1 MAANGRT
8 RSTNHAIAAAAALL
22 LVCVAGSA
30 SAQNFMRSPTGGAP
44 QVSPG
49 LRANPG
55 IGRLGGNPAGG
66 FGNPVGRMPPL
77 SVDRGP
83 ATSWTDDGPRPR
95 MPPPVRPAPRLSAN
109 CDDGD
114 RGQCTDRPVAGNGGG
129 KAAAR
134 KGRAGG
140 GGSLRAQDASSLRTV
155 PNELVAEID
164 GALTA
169 AEADAL
175 ARRHGLRRIA
185 SQNVALLGAT
195 IGRFR
200 IPGNRSAEMASR
212 ELASDAGVRS
222 VQPNYRYALQD
233 QEAASGGSDPAQ
245 YAPTQLHLPAA
256 HKLARGM
263 NVTIA
268 VIDSGVDVA
277 HPELAN
283 TVADAFDALGS
294 KDAPNAHGT
303 AIAGAIAAR
312 VRLTGSAPEVRILA
326 IRAFGA
332 VAGGAGSTSYVIL
345 RSLDY
350 AVAHGAQIVN
360 MSFAGPKD
368 ALVERAVA
376 AAVARDVVL
385 VAAAGNAGAT
395 SPPLYPAAHPDVI
408 AVSGTDAGERLMAAS
423 NRGSHIALAAP
434 GADLLVPVPGGKY
447 QLMSGTSFSAAF
459 VSGIAALVL
468 ERNPALKPA
477 EVRRVLTSTARDLGT
492 PGRDDLFGAG
502 EADALAA
509 VMAATSAP
517 VGSAADKPS
526 QPARQADGNNTS
538 VSRTSTEPAPS
549 IASEDSTAN
558 RRAAQ

>member
-44 QVSPG
+44 QVSLG
-49 LRANPG
+49 QRANPG
-55 IGRLGGNPAGG
+55 MGRVGGNPVGG
-66 FGNPVGRMPPL
+66 FGGMVGRMPP
-77 SVDRGP
+77 SADRGP
-83 ATSWTDDGPRPR
+83 AASWTDDAPRSRLP
-95 MPPPVRPAPRLSAN
+95 PPPVRPAPRISAS

-114 RGQCTDRPVAGNGGG
+114 RGQCSDRPVAFHGGNG
-129 KAAAR
+129 AAR

-140 GGSLRAQDASSLRTV
+140 GGSMRTQDAAGTRTV
-155 PNELVAEID
+155 PNQLVAAID
-164 GALTA
+164 GALTE

-175 ARRHGLRRIA
+175 ARSHGLRRIA
-185 SQNVALLGAT
+185 SQNIALLGAT
-195 IGRFR
+195 VGLFR
-200 IPGNRSAEMASR
+200 ISGNRSLEVVSR

-233 QEAASGGSDPAQ
+233 QKASGGSDPAQ
-245 YAPTQLHLPAA
+245 YAQTQLHLPAA

-263 NVTIA
+263 NVTLA
-268 VIDSGVDVA
+268 VIDSGVDAA

-283 TVADAFDALGS
+283 TVADTFDALGS
-294 KDAPNAHGT
+294 KGGPQAHGT

-360 MSFAGPKD
+360 MSFAGPQD
-368 ALVERAVA
+368 ALVGRAVA
-376 AAVARDVVL
+376 AAAARDVVL

-395 SPPLYPAAHPDVI
+395 SPPLYPAANPAVI
-408 AVSGTDAGERLMAAS
+408 AVSGTDAGDQLMAAS

-434 GADLLVPVPGGKY
+434 GADLLVPVPDGKY
-447 QLMSGTSFSAAF
+447 QLMSGTSLSAAF

-468 ERNPALKPA
+468 ERNPALKSA
-477 EVRRVLTSTARDLGT
+477 DVRRILTSTARDLGT

-502 EADALAA
+502 TADALAA

-517 VGSAADKPS
+517 VASAADKPS
-526 QPARQADGNNTS
+526 QPAQQADGNNTS
-538 VSRTSTEPAPS
+538 VSRTSNEPAPS
-549 IASEDSTAN
+549 IASEDSAAN

>member
-1 MAANGRT
+1 M
-8 RSTNHAIAAAAALL
+8 
-22 LVCVAGSA
+22 
-30 SAQNFMRSPTGGAP
+30 
-44 QVSPG
+44 
-49 LRANPG
+49 
-55 IGRLGGNPAGG
+55 
-66 FGNPVGRMPPL
+66 
-77 SVDRGP
+77 
-83 ATSWTDDGPRPR
+83 
-95 MPPPVRPAPRLSAN
+95 
-109 CDDGD
+109 
-114 RGQCTDRPVAGNGGG
+114 
-129 KAAAR
+129 
-134 KGRAGG
+134 
-140 GGSLRAQDASSLRTV
+140 RAQDAAGTRTV
-155 PNELVAEID
+155 PNQLIAEID
-164 GALTA
+164 GALTE

-185 SQNVALLGAT
+185 SQNIALLGAT
-195 IGRFR
+195 VGLFR
-200 IPGNRSAEMASR
+200 ISGNRSVEVVGR

-233 QEAASGGSDPAQ
+233 KASGGSDPAQ
-245 YAPTQLHLPAA
+245 YAQTQLHLPAA

-263 NVTIA
+263 NGTIA
-268 VIDSGVDVA
+268 VIDSGVDAA

-283 TVADAFDALGS
+283 TVADTFDALGS
-294 KDAPNAHGT
+294 KDGPQAHGT

-360 MSFAGPKD
+360 MSFAGPRD
-368 ALVERAVA
+368 ALVGRAVA
-376 AAVARDVVL
+376 AAAARDVVL

-395 SPPLYPAAHPDVI
+395 SPPLYPAADPAVI
-408 AVSGTDAGERLMAAS
+408 AVSGTDAGDRLMAAS

-434 GADLLVPVPGGKY
+434 GADLLVPVPDGKY

-468 ERNPALKPA
+468 ERNPALKPV
-477 EVRRVLTSTARDLGT
+477 EVRRILTSTARDLGT

-502 EADALAA
+502 AADALAA

-517 VGSAADKPS
+517 VASA
-526 QPARQADGNNTS
+526 
-538 VSRTSTEPAPS
+538 RT
-549 IASEDSTAN
+549 N
-558 RRAAQ
+558 RRSLHSRPTAITLP

>member
-44 QVSPG
+44 QVSLG
-49 LRANPG
+49 QRANPG
-55 IGRLGGNPAGG
+55 MGRVG
-66 FGNPVGRMPPL
+66 GNPVGGTVGRVPPL
-77 SVDRGP
+77 VDRGP
-83 ATSWTDDGPRPR
+83 AASWTGDAPRSRLP
-95 MPPPVRPAPRLSAN
+95 PPPVRPAPRISAS

-114 RGQCTDRPVAGNGGG
+114 RGQCFDRPVAVHGGG
-129 KAAAR
+129 KGAAR

-140 GGSLRAQDASSLRTV
+140 GGSMRAQDAAGTRTV
-155 PNELVAEID
+155 PNQLVAEID
-164 GALTA
+164 GALTE

-185 SQNVALLGAT
+185 SQNIALLGAT
-195 IGRFR
+195 VGLFR
-200 IPGNRSAEMASR
+200 ISGNRSVEVVSR

-233 QEAASGGSDPAQ
+233 QKASGGSDPAQ
-245 YAPTQLHLPAA
+245 YAQTQLHLPAA

-263 NVTIA
+263 NVTLA
-268 VIDSGVDVA
+268 VIDSGVDAA

-283 TVADAFDALGS
+283 TVADTFDALGS
-294 KDAPNAHGT
+294 KDGPQAHGT

-360 MSFAGPKD
+360 MSFAGPRD
-368 ALVERAVA
+368 ALVGRAVA
-376 AAVARDVVL
+376 AAAARDVVL

-395 SPPLYPAAHPDVI
+395 SPPLYPAADPAVI
-408 AVSGTDAGERLMAAS
+408 AVSGTDAGDRLMAAS

-434 GADLLVPVPGGKY
+434 GADLLVPVPDGKY

-468 ERNPALKPA
+468 ERNPALKPV
-477 EVRRVLTSTARDLGT
+477 EVRRILTSTARDLGT

-502 EADALAA
+502 AADALAA

-517 VGSAADKPS
+517 VASAADKPS
-526 QPARQADGNNTS
+526 QPAQQADGNNTS
-538 VSRTSTEPAPS
+538 VSRMSNEPAPS
-549 IASEDSTAN
+549 IASEDSAAN

>member
-8 RSTNHAIAAAAALL
+8 RSTNHAIAAATALL

-30 SAQNFMRSPTGGAP
+30 SAQNFMRSPTGGGAP

-55 IGRLGGNPAGG
+55 IGKLGGNPAGG
-66 FGNPVGRMPPL
+66 FGGPVGRMPPL

-95 MPPPVRPAPRLSAN
+95 VPPPVRPAPRLSAN

-114 RGQCTDRPVAGNGGG
+114 RGQCSDRPVAGNGGKG
-129 KAAAR
+129 ATR

-140 GGSLRAQDASSLRTV
+140 GGSLHAQDASSVRTV

-164 GALTA
+164 GALTE

-195 IGRFR
+195 IGLFR
-200 IPGNRSAEMASR
+200 ILGNRSAETASR

-233 QEAASGGSDPAQ
+233 HKASGGSDPAQ
-245 YAPTQLHLPAA
+245 YAQTQLHLPAA

-268 VIDSGVDVA
+268 VIDSGVDAA

-283 TVADAFDALGS
+283 TVADTFDALGS

-326 IRAFGA
+326 ICAFGA

-376 AAVARDVVL
+376 AAVMRDVVL

-408 AVSGTDAGERLMAAS
+408 AVSGTDAGDRLMAAS

-434 GADLLVPVPGGKY
+434 GADLLVPVPDGKY

-517 VGSAADKPS
+517 GASAADKPS
-526 QPARQADGNNTS
+526 QPAPQADSNNTS
-538 VSRTSTEPAPS
+538 VSRTSNEPAPS
-549 IASEDSTAN
+549 IASEDSAAN

>member
-8 RSTNHAIAAAAALL
+8 RLTNHAIAAAAALL

-55 IGRLGGNPAGG
+55 IGRLGGNQAGG
-66 FGNPVGRMPPL
+66 FGASVGRMPP

-95 MPPPVRPAPRLSAN
+95 VPPPVRPAPRLSAN

-114 RGQCTDRPVAGNGGG
+114 RGQCSDRPLAGNGGG
-129 KAAAR
+129 KDATR

-140 GGSLRAQDASSLRTV
+140 GGSLRAQDASSVRNV

-164 GALTA
+164 GALTE

-195 IGRFR
+195 IGLFR

-212 ELASDAGVRS
+212 ELASDAGIRS

-233 QEAASGGSDPAQ
+233 QKAASGGSDPAQ
-245 YAPTQLHLPAA
+245 YAQTQLRLPAA

-263 NVTIA
+263 NVTLA
-268 VIDSGVDVA
+268 VIDSGVDAA

-283 TVADAFDALGS
+283 TVADTFDALGS
-294 KDAPNAHGT
+294 KDGPQAHGT

-345 RSLDY
+345 R
-350 AVAHGAQIVN
+350 AC
-360 MSFAGPKD
+360 FKKK
-368 ALVERAVA
+368 VE
-376 AAVARDVVL
+376 
-385 VAAAGNAGAT
+385 
-395 SPPLYPAAHPDVI
+395 
-408 AVSGTDAGERLMAAS
+408 
-423 NRGSHIALAAP
+423 
-434 GADLLVPVPGGKY
+434 
-447 QLMSGTSFSAAF
+447 
-459 VSGIAALVL
+459 
-468 ERNPALKPA
+468 
-477 EVRRVLTSTARDLGT
+477 
-492 PGRDDLFGAG
+492 
-502 EADALAA
+502 
-509 VMAATSAP
+509 
-517 VGSAADKPS
+517 
-526 QPARQADGNNTS
+526 
-538 VSRTSTEPAPS
+538 
-549 IASEDSTAN
+549 
-558 RRAAQ
+558 

>member
-8 RSTNHAIAAAAALL
+8 RLTNHAIGAAAALL

-55 IGRLGGNPAGG
+55 MGRVGGNPAGG
-66 FGNPVGRMPPL
+66 FGGPVGRMPPT
-77 SVDRGP
+77 VDRGP
-83 ATSWTDDGPRPR
+83 ATSWTYDGPRLRVPS
-95 MPPPVRPAPRLSAN
+95 PVRPAPRLSAS

-114 RGQCTDRPVAGNGGG
+114 RGQCSDRPVAGNGGG
-129 KAAAR
+129 KGATR

-140 GGSLRAQDASSLRTV
+140 GGSLRAQDASSVRTV

-164 GALTA
+164 GALTK

-195 IGRFR
+195 IGLFR
-200 IPGNRSAEMASR
+200 ILGNRSAETASR

-222 VQPNYRYALQD
+222 VQANYRYALQD
-233 QEAASGGSDPAQ
+233 QKASGGSDPTQ
-245 YAPTQLHLPAA
+245 YAQTQLHLPAA

-268 VIDSGVDVA
+268 VIDSGVDAA

-283 TVADAFDALGS
+283 TVADTFDALGS

-376 AAVARDVVL
+376 AAVMRDVVL

-408 AVSGTDAGERLMAAS
+408 AVSGTDAGDRLMAAS

-434 GADLLVPVPGGKY
+434 GADLLVPVPDGKY

-517 VGSAADKPS
+517 IASAADKPS
-526 QPARQADGNNTS
+526 QPAQQADGNNTS
-538 VSRTSTEPAPS
+538 VSRTSNEPAPS
-549 IASEDSTAN
+549 IASEDSAAN

>member
-30 SAQNFMRSPTGGAP
+30 SAQNFMRSPAGSAP
-44 QVSPG
+44 QVSLG
-49 LRANPG
+49 QRANPG
-55 IGRLGGNPAGG
+55 MGRVGGNPVGG
-66 FGNPVGRMPPL
+66 FGGTVGRMPP

-83 ATSWTDDGPRPR
+83 ATSWTDDGPRSR
-95 MPPPVRPAPRLSAN
+95 VSPPPVRPAPRLSAN

-114 RGQCTDRPVAGNGGG
+114 RGQCSDQPAAGKGAAREG
-129 KAAAR
+129 KA
-134 KGRAGG
+134 GS
-140 GGSLRAQDASSLRTV
+140 GGSLRTQDASSRRTV

-164 GALTA
+164 GALTE

-195 IGRFR
+195 IGLFR
-200 IPGNRSAEMASR
+200 ILGNRSAETASR
-212 ELASDAGVRS
+212 EFAGDAGVRS

-233 QEAASGGSDPAQ
+233 QKASGGSDPAQ
-245 YAPTQLHLPAA
+245 YAQTQLHLPAA

-268 VIDSGVDVA
+268 VIDSGVDA
-277 HPELAN
+277 FHPELAN
-283 TVADAFDALGS
+283 TVADTFDALGS
-294 KDAPNAHGT
+294 KDGPQAHGT

-360 MSFAGPKD
+360 MSFAGPQD
-368 ALVERAVA
+368 ALVGRAVA
-376 AAVARDVVL
+376 AAAARDVVL
-385 VAAAGNAGAT
+385 VAAAGNAGAI
-395 SPPLYPAAHPDVI
+395 SPPLYPAANPDVI
-408 AVSGTDAGERLMAAS
+408 AVSGTDAGDRLMAAS

-434 GADLLVPVPGGKY
+434 GADLLVPVPDGKY

-517 VGSAADKPS
+517 VASAADKPS
-526 QPARQADGNNTS
+526 QPAEQADGNNTS
-538 VSRTSTEPAPS
+538 VSRTSNEPAPS
-549 IASEDSTAN
+549 IASDDSAAN